1 MLYLKGNIFISYILY
16 KSQEINGMRRSK
28 GFRSRTRQKL
38 KGGRF
43 SIAEALQ
50 VFKLG
55 DHVRVNIN
63 PSIHSG
69 MPHPRVQGRLG
80 EVLKSQG
87 RAYIVGIKDGSLLK
101 KFITRPEHMKLEKV
115 KKAAPAKKKEEK

>member
-1 MLYLKGNIFISYILY
+1 
-16 KSQEINGMRRSK
+16 MRRSK

-50 VFKLG
+50 VFKPG
-55 DHVRVNIN
+55 DSVRVNIN
-63 PSIHSG
+63 PAVHSG

-87 RAYIVGIKDGSLLK
+87 RSYLVGIKNGSLLK
-101 KFITRPEHMKLEKV
+101 KFVTRPEHMKLEKV
-115 KKAAPAKKKEEK
+115 KKTVPAKKKGEK